1 MLKVFLPVILMFL
14 VAACGSVA
22 TPVPDSDT
30 LTLEAQDTGPTEQET
45 DVDVVAEAATHTPLP
60 PTATPV
66 PPTVTPTPVP
76 ATPTPEADAIPAE
89 WENIVLLVSRFSD
102 PARGETLFQQTFEVG
117 MQNDTI
123 GEWACSTCHM
133 VNTDDPGVGP
143 GMLSLPERADNRI
156 EGMPAEVYVVHS
168 IQNPGEYIVDD
179 YEDGVM
185 PVGYTDIL
193 EEQDMYDL
201 AAYLLSLGN

>member
-1 MLKVFLPVILMFL
+1 MQKVFLLVILMFL

-22 TPVPDSDT
+22 TPIPDSDM
-30 LTLEAQDTGPTEQET
+30 LTLEAQDTGPTEQES
-45 DVDVVAEAATHTPLP
+45 DAGVVAQAATNTPLP
-60 PTATPV
+60 PTTTTI
-66 PPTVTPTPVP
+66 PPTATSTSIPPTL
-76 ATPTPEADAIPAE
+76 TPEPQTIPPE
-89 WENIVLLVSRFSD
+89 WENIILLVSRFSD
-102 PARGETLFQQTFEVG
+102 PTRGEALFQETFEVE
-117 MQNDTI
+117 MQNGTI

-143 GMLSLPERADNRI
+143 GMLSLPERASTRI

-168 IQNPGEYIVDD
+168 IQNPGEYVVDN

-185 PVGYTDIL
+185 PVGYVDVL
-193 EEQDMYDL
+193 EEQDIYDL